1 MNFFNRRS
9 RLHSPMQLPFYGYI
23 HRDNAIS
30 DNIIYVISIYLWVH
44 GIGFTG
50 RCRRNFKNSVQLL
63 LSFSLIFIFE
73 SNRLFT
79 ISYDLILIV
88 YGDGKIDK
96 DFIFVYIL
104 TTVEWFLRFSLFA
117 KRNVLML
124 MMKRVFDLY
133 SNIISQNTKKFK
145 LVLIFVLLSM
155 DACTLLQYVCFC
167 YCYIKL
173 GILKDSVETELYKIF
188 WGFSISTSAIINY
201 IKEFLLHWSSMMIFV
216 PFYFCS
222 LCFALKNILIES
234 KKKLI
239 REKDISYQSLF
250 EIHDEISQLISYVNG
265 NMQFLLLSTMFV
277 LLGNI
282 FYCAYAVMFT
292 KNALSCPS
300 YHYACITL
308 YCTVFIAM
316 CLFASSVTNA
326 AVDLENMILARP
338 IIHYGDRGVQFLQ
351 KVKGGFIGFK
361 LLDSL
366 IIDKNLI
373 LSATGSLLTY
383 GLMIATFNANSGV

>member
-1 MNFFNRRS
+1 MNYFNRRP
-9 RLHSPMQLPFYGYI
+9 RLHSPMQLSSYGYI
-23 HRDNAIS
+23 HRDNATS
-30 DNIIYVISIYLWVH
+30 DNIIYVISIYLSVH
-44 GIGFTG
+44 GIGFAG

-63 LSFSLIFIFE
+63 LSFSLLFIFE
-73 SNRLFT
+73 SIRLFT
-79 ISYDLILIV
+79 LSHDLILIV
-88 YGDGKIDK
+88 YGDEKINK

-104 TTVEWFLRFSLFA
+104 TSVEWFLRLSLFT
-117 KRNVLML
+117 KKKILML
-124 MMKRVFDLY
+124 IMKRVFDLY
-133 SNIISQNTKKFK
+133 SNIILQNTKKFK
-145 LVLIFVLLSM
+145 LVLIFVLLTM

-167 YCYIKL
+167 YCFIEVD
-173 GILKDSVETELYKIF
+173 ILNDSVETELYHNF
-188 WGFSISTSAIINY
+188 LGFSISTSTLKNY
-201 IKEFLLHWSSMMIFV
+201 IKEFVLHWSSVVIFV

-222 LCFALKNILIES
+222 LCFAIKNILIES

-250 EIHDEISQLISYVNG
+250 EVYDEISQFISYVNG
-265 NMQFLLLSTMFV
+265 KMQFLLLATMFV

-282 FYCAYAVMFT
+282 FYSAYVVVFIKSAS
-292 KNALSCPS
+292 ACPS
-300 YHYACITL
+300 YPSSCIIL
-308 YCTVFIAM
+308 YCTVFIMM

-338 IIHYGDRGVQFLQ
+338 IIHYGERGVQFLQ
-351 KVKGGFIGFK
+351 KVKGNFIGFK